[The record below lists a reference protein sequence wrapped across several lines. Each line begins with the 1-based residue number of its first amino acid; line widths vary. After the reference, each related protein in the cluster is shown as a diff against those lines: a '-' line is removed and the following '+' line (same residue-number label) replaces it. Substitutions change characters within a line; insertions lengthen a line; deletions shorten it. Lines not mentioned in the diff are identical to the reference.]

1 MQNDLSLGQ
10 ISEHITLEQ
19 VIPGFPYSISRDDAA
34 KLVEI
39 GGLSAWMLEID
50 AYDMGKVLPKNHPLA
65 LLDIDYRNKAWIGGE
80 VLSFKNSSYAST
92 ICGYS
97 CYSSFGEIVNMIPED
112 AQFLLHTVHDELEE
126 RLVTT
131 LRVYVTLDQLYG
143 MTPGELSVLIDQ
155 QG

>member
-1 MQNDLSLGQ
+1 MQNELNLGQ

-19 VIPGFPYSISRDDAA
+19 SIPGFPFIISRDDAA

-39 GGLSAWMLEID
+39 GGLSAWMLEIA

-97 CYSSFGEIVNMIPED
+97 CYSSFGEIVNMIPEN
-112 AQFLLHTVHDELEE
+112 AQFFLHTVEGDDE

-143 MTPGELSVLIDQ
+143 MTPGELSVLIDH

>member
-1 MQNDLSLGQ
+1 MQHELNLGQ

-19 VIPGFPYSISRDDAA
+19 SIPGFPFSISRDDAA

-65 LLDIDYRNKAWIGGE
+65 QLDIDYRNKAWIGGE

-97 CYSSFGEIVNMIPED
+97 CYSSFGEIVNMIPEN
-112 AQFLLHTVHDELEE
+112 AQFLLHTVEGDDE

>member
-1 MQNDLSLGQ
+1 MQNELSLGQ

-19 VIPGFPYSISRDDAA
+19 SIPGFPFSISRDDAA

-65 LLDIDYRNKAWIGGE
+65 QLDIDYRNKAWIGGE
-80 VLSFKNSSYAST
+80 VLSFKNSSYVST

-97 CYSSFGEIVNMIPED
+97 CYSSFGEIVNMIPEN
-112 AQFLLHTVHDELEE
+112 AQFLLHTVEGDDE

>member
-1 MQNDLSLGQ
+1 MQNELNLGQ

-19 VIPGFPYSISRDDAA
+19 TIPGFPFNISRDDAA

-50 AYDMGKVLPKNHPLA
+50 SYDMGKVLPKNHPLA
-65 LLDIDYRNKAWIGGE
+65 QLDIDYRNKAWIGGE
-80 VLSFKNSSYAST
+80 ILSFKNSSYAST

-97 CYSSFGEIVNMIPED
+97 CYSSFAEIVNMIPED
-112 AQFLLHTVHDELEE
+112 AQFLLYTVEGDNDQLS
-126 RLVTT
+126 TT
-131 LRVYVTLDQLYG
+131 LRVYVTLDQLNG

>member
-1 MQNDLSLGQ
+1 MQNELSLGQ

-19 VIPGFPYSISRDDAA
+19 TIPGFPFSITRDDAA

-50 AYDMGKVLPKNHPLA
+50 SNDMGKVLPKNHPLA
-65 LLDIDYRNKAWIGGE
+65 LMDIDYRNKAWIGGE
-80 VLSFKNSSYAST
+80 ILSFKNSSYAST

-97 CYSSFGEIVNMIPED
+97 CYSSFGEIVDMIPED
-112 AQFLLHTVHDELEE
+112 AQFLLHTVEGDDE

-143 MTPGELSVLIDQ
+143 MTPGELSVLIDH

>member
-1 MQNDLSLGQ
+1 MQNELSLGQ
-10 ISEHITLEQ
+10 ISKHITLEQ
-19 VIPGFPYSISRDDAA
+19 SIPGFPFRISRDDAA

-65 LLDIDYRNKAWIGGE
+65 QLDIDYRNKAWIGGE

-97 CYSSFGEIVNMIPED
+97 CYSSFGEIVNMIPEN
-112 AQFLLHTVHDELEE
+112 AQFLLHTVEGDDEC
-126 RLVTT
+126 LVTT

-143 MTPGELSVLIDQ
+143 MTPGELSVLIDH

>member
-1 MQNDLSLGQ
+1 MQNELSLGQ

-50 AYDMGKVLPKNHPLA
+50 SYDMGKVLPKNHPLA
-65 LLDIDYRNKAWIGGE
+65 QLDIDYRNKAWIGGE

-112 AQFLLHTVHDELEE
+112 AQFLLHTVEGDDE